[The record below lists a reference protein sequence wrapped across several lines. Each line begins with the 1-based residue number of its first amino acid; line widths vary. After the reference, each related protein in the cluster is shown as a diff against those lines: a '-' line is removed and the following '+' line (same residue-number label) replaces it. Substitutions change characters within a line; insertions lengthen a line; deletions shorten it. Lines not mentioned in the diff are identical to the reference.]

1 MPACCLLTKT
11 LCDAGLEQLPNF
23 RKFNFKGSAR
33 SVLRQKLPA
42 PGPVF
47 DGRPT
52 LSEAGFD
59 LLRGMLELC
68 PVSALHVCLPRVCV
82 VPTPQAADT
91 LGARHA

>member
-1 MPACCLLTKT
+1 MS
-11 LCDAGLEQLPNF
+11 NF

-33 SVLRQKLPA
+33 SVLRQKFPP

-59 LLRGMLELC
+59 LLRGLLELC
-68 PVSALHVCLPRVCV
+68 PVSFR
-82 VPTPQAADT
+82 
-91 LGARHA
+91 